1 MKEVL
6 KVNNVVGQIKLIK
19 MTKSNNLTTT
29 AKNTKDI
36 ILLSKLVTFMIRIV
50 ESFL

>member
-29 AKNTKDI
+29 AKKYKGYYLAFQTSYIYD
-36 ILLSKLVTFMIRIV
+36 SDC
-50 ESFL
+50 